1 MVIRCQNCKQCI
13 YSDYNRIRVV
23 SYIDLITHG
32 NLWVCSVNHPK
43 EGQTYSFVITK

>member
-32 NLWVCSVNHPK
+32 NLWVMLSESPQRGTDLVL
-43 EGQTYSFVITK
+43 